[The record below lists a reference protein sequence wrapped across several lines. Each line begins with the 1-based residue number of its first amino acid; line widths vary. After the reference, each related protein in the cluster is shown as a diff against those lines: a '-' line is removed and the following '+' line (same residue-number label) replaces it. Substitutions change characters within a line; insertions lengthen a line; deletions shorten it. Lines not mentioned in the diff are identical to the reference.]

1 MLQRPEG
8 LEPLPLVILP
18 AGRCLIRQGEASP
31 GLWTIESGIL
41 RTATLSPE
49 GRELIVD
56 LLGPGDLVGEPGSAP
71 SMLTVGAIRPAR
83 LRPLAV
89 AGSAS
94 LLAARSHRATRLAC
108 DLAWRDV
115 QTRVEHRLI
124 DLASRFGRPVE
135 GGTLIPLTLTQEDIA
150 GLAGTSRESANRAL
164 AALLASGR
172 IARRRRGRYVVGA
185 RLRVVRS

>member
-56 LLGPGDLVGEPGSAP
+56 LLGPGDLVGEPTSAP

-89 AGSAS
+89 AGAAS

-108 DLAWRDV
+108 DLAWQDV
-115 QTRVEHRLI
+115 QARVERRLI

-164 AALLASGR
+164 AVLLASGR
-172 IARRRRGRYVVGA
+172 IARRRRGCYVVGA